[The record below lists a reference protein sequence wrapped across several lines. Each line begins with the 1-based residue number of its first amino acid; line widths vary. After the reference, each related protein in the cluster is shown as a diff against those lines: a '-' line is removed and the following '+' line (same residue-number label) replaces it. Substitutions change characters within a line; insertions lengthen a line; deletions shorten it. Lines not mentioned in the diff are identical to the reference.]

1 MIKLPSLILLTLFSI
16 LNIQGTELPICIL
29 SGEIKN
35 PNSDS
40 LFIKNEND
48 DLIKA
53 IRLDKKKTFRV
64 ELQLEEGYYTIE
76 DNNEQTQLFLSPGF
90 DLNIFINTKAF
101 DESIVYKGKGAA
113 ENNFL
118 AKLCLLNESLE
129 KFKYYGYYAKLN
141 ETAFLN
147 LMDSIKLLEMNLLN
161 TNKELMLSRFYDLE
175 AMKINYDYRMK
186 LNEYES
192 LHRYFTGN
200 NDFKVS
206 ALFPDPFEG
215 IDLNNPD
222 WFNIY
227 EYSGLIEAYL
237 WRLANNDYKEKVDT
251 NYHLLFYKN
260 LESKIVSPVLK
271 EQFAYKIGKYSL
283 MNVLNMEAVY
293 QKTIS
298 LMQSPEKKN
307 EVIAI
312 YNKINLLQAGYP
324 SPDFKF
330 KDKSGQTYQLSDFKG
345 KYIYIDVW
353 ATWCGPCLGEIPAL
367 KKLTDTLASKDIVFV
382 SICVFD
388 EKSSWEKMVT
398 KKQLKG
404 VQLFA
409 ESGENSFVNEYMIQ
423 GIPRF
428 ILLDKSGRIVNANA
442 KRPSEPL
449 LLKELMELLD

>member
-1 MIKLPSLILLTLFSI
+1 
-16 LNIQGTELPICIL
+16 
-29 SGEIKN
+29 
-35 PNSDS
+35 
-40 LFIKNEND
+40 
-48 DLIKA
+48 
-53 IRLDKKKTFRV
+53 
-64 ELQLEEGYYTIE
+64 
-76 DNNEQTQLFLSPGF
+76 
-90 DLNIFINTKAF
+90 
-101 DESIVYKGKGAA
+101 
-113 ENNFL
+113 
-118 AKLCLLNESLE
+118 
-129 KFKYYGYYAKLN
+129 
-141 ETAFLN
+141 
-147 LMDSIKLLEMNLLN
+147 
-161 TNKELMLSRFYDLE
+161 
-175 AMKINYDYRMK
+175 
-186 LNEYES
+186 
-192 LHRYFTGN
+192 
-200 NDFKVS
+200 
-206 ALFPDPFEG
+206 
-215 IDLNNPD
+215 
-222 WFNIY
+222 
-227 EYSGLIEAYL
+227 
-237 WRLANNDYKEKVDT
+237 
-251 NYHLLFYKN
+251 
-260 LESKIVSPVLK
+260 VLK

-283 MNVLNMEAVY
+283 MNVLSMEAVY

-298 LMQSPEKKN
+298 LIQTPEKKN

-345 KYIYIDVW
+345 KFIYIDVW

-428 ILLDKSGRIVNANA
+428 ILLDKSGRIINANA

>member
-1 MIKLPSLILLTLFSI
+1 
-16 LNIQGTELPICIL
+16 
-29 SGEIKN
+29 
-35 PNSDS
+35 
-40 LFIKNEND
+40 
-48 DLIKA
+48 
-53 IRLDKKKTFRV
+53 
-64 ELQLEEGYYTIE
+64 
-76 DNNEQTQLFLSPGF
+76 
-90 DLNIFINTKAF
+90 
-101 DESIVYKGKGAA
+101 
-113 ENNFL
+113 
-118 AKLCLLNESLE
+118 
-129 KFKYYGYYAKLN
+129 
-141 ETAFLN
+141 
-147 LMDSIKLLEMNLLN
+147 
-161 TNKELMLSRFYDLE
+161 LSRFYDLE

-206 ALFPDPFEG
+206 ALFPDPFVG

-222 WFNIY
+222 WFDIY
-227 EYSGLIEAYL
+227 EYSGLIEAYI

-260 LESKIVSPVLK
+260 LESKIVSPILK
-271 EQFAYKIGKYSL
+271 EKFVFESFKDRLFYIQNIG
-283 MNVLNMEAVY
+283 AVY
-293 QKTIS
+293 HKAIS
-298 LMQSPEKKN
+298 MIQSPEKKN
-307 EVIAI
+307 KITEL
-312 YNKINLLQAGYP
+312 YNKIKLLEPGNP

-345 KYIYIDVW
+345 KFIYIDVW

-409 ESGENSFVNEYMIQ
+409 EPGENSFVNEYMIQ

-428 ILLDKSGRIVNANA
+428 ILLDKSGRIIDANA

-449 LLKELMELLD
+449 LLKELTDLLD